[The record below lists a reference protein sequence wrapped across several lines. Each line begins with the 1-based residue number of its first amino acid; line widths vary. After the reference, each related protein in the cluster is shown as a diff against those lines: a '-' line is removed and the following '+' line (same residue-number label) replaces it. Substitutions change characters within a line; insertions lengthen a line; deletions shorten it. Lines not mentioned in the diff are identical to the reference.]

1 MTPIRIRVLTVAFAL
16 ALMIFTAVPVSAD
29 PIDGGVPNS
38 VGTDSLPVDG
48 GVD

>member
-16 ALMIFTAVPVSAD
+16 ALMLLSAVPASAD
-29 PIDGGVPNS
+29 PIDGGVPS
-38 VGTDSLPVDG
+38 TTSFPSDG